1 MANGKATKEIGR
13 CLMWGPSSMGII
25 NLQNPK
31 WKWWVH
37 MRKNRKEKTTTQKKK
52 LIAWTTFG
60 AICIAHSPFSKRLKF
75 HMAPHGYAFHVIPF
89 FLCHTK
95 NTCVSSILQSSNI
108 YFNTFGWDIRFKI
121 LCDNILPINYCI
133 KINLKYTSFY
143 FHHRLIFNLKFNYI

>member
-13 CLMWGPSSMGII
+13 CWMWGPSSMGII

-31 WKWWVH
+31 WKWWAH
-37 MRKNRKEKTTTQKKK
+37 IRKYSKKEINCVDNFWFPESGHLHWETLLFQKMK
-52 LIAWTTFG
+52 I
-60 AICIAHSPFSKRLKF
+60 S